1 MAKVGTDIKLSAPVK
16 PALKS
21 KTIWWGHVQAALGLV
36 AVVAPLVT
44 HENFPNLPPWV
55 YGSAAM
61 VAAVVTYVL
70 RYMTKEGI
78 GKPGGKS

>member
-1 MAKVGTDIKLSAPVK
+1 MAKVGTDIKLSGQVK

-21 KTIWWGHVQAALGLV
+21 KTIWWGHIQALLGLV

-44 HENFPNLPPWV
+44 HENFPNLPPWA
-55 YGSAAM
+55 YGSAA
-61 VAAVVTYVL
+61 VVFAVVTYVL

-78 GKPGGKS
+78 GKPRAKS